1 MENIAKAIIEVMKEV
16 EGIEKNMQVGTGSN
30 SYKGV
35 SDQEVKKIIGNAMV
49 KNGLC
54 ILPIGVESKT
64 QIDRWEED
72 DTYNKQPPYP
82 KKTKQSV
89 FAEVTTK
96 YMLLHTSGEY
106 IELTGYGHGTDP
118 QDKAAGKATT
128 YALKYTLLYT
138 FLVPTG
144 RIDDA
149 DNTHSDDYPVRGRRE
164 QQAQKK
170 VEIPINEISAKAAS
184 FNDVD
189 ALNDYY
195 AKIGSPTNP
204 VIVSI
209 FKETK
214 ANILKQ
220 QANLK

>member
-209 FKETK
+209 FKEAK

>member
-170 VEIPINEISAKAAS
+170 VEIPINEISAKVAS
-184 FNDVD
+184 FNSVD
-189 ALNDYY
+189 ELNAYY
-195 AKIGSPTNP
+195 AEIGSPSSP
-204 VIVSI
+204 AIVSI
-209 FKETK
+209 FKEAK
-214 ANILKQ
+214 VNILKQ
-220 QANLK
+220 QENLK